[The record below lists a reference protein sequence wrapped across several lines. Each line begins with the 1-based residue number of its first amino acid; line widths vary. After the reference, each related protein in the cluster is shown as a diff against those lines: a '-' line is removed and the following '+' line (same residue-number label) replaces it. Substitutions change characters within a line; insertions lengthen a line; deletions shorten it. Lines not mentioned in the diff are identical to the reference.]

1 MNLSVALGLVII
13 AALAALC
20 YAAFSFF
27 KVKKLEEGTDRMQEI
42 AAAIR
47 LGANT
52 FIRYEYKI
60 LIVVVLV
67 VAVVL
72 ALLIS
77 WQAARRLYH
86 RYGDERRG
94 RLRRHENRHLRQR
107 PRFE

>member
-77 WQAARRLYH
+77 WQAAAAFII
-86 RYGDERRG
+86 GTSA
-94 RLRRHENRHLRQR
+94 
-107 PRFE
+107 